1 METTCYHHKCDAQL
15 TLLSR
20 ETRQEVDSHILQN
33 GLHQTTGTF
42 NMCNRSQESM
52 SSSILRVLR
61 LSKAGSKTACSF
73 F

>member
-33 GLHQTTGTF
+33 GLHQTTGTIS
-42 NMCNRSQESM
+42 MCQVSWVSRTFDDSGKHCLLVDKWRAIE
-52 SSSILRVLR
+52 
-61 LSKAGSKTACSF
+61 
-73 F
+73 